1 MKQEHS
7 IRVMEISK
15 QIAQGLNLNE
25 EQVKVATLIGLLH
38 DVARFEQFTKYRT
51 FNDNES
57 IDHGDYGVAIL
68 EKDIRKYIKTDKY
81 DPIIKKAVKNHNK
94 FKIEEGLTE
103 EEILY
108 SKIIRDADKVDI
120 FYESVEMFWKGKEKQ
135 IEESIINNEI
145 LEEFKKG
152 MQIDRKKNKVE
163 NINEI
168 ISVIAFI
175 YDINFKASFEILKK
189 ENYINKILNRYNVKD
204 TYTREKIEEIRKIAN
219 IYVNEKSKG
228 MN

>member
-81 DPIIKKAVKNHNK
+81 DPIIKKAVKNK
-94 FKIEEGLTE
+94 TEKEE
-103 EEILY
+103 
-108 SKIIRDADKVDI
+108 
-120 FYESVEMFWKGKEKQ
+120 
-135 IEESIINNEI
+135 
-145 LEEFKKG
+145 
-152 MQIDRKKNKVE
+152 
-163 NINEI
+163 
-168 ISVIAFI
+168 
-175 YDINFKASFEILKK
+175 
-189 ENYINKILNRYNVKD
+189 
-204 TYTREKIEEIRKIAN
+204 
-219 IYVNEKSKG
+219 
-228 MN
+228 